1 MFTCVYDT
9 FLHYR
14 PSFFKSFSAMM
25 QSMLIIKPYFDNDFS
40 LKEFNRGAKHALFT
54 IANAISVGDLESV
67 KELLDKDTYNEIKEN
82 MNRYSSEQL
91 AQFAFSNLEDVY
103 LSFPYQVGIIMNEI
117 KEGIHWALLYVND

>member
-1 MFTCVYDT
+1 
-9 FLHYR
+9 
-14 PSFFKSFSAMM
+14 MM